1 MVPCSRWDE
10 LTDAIRFHASLAEA
24 ACAPTEFRL
33 LNASAPLVLG
43 QGGGDD
49 AVNYQRLNDL
59 LRNAPSGG
67 TPLCRH
73 ISEIVAQI
81 RGMEHSLRANGHRA
95 VIVIAT
101 DGESSDGDVAAALRP
116 LQTMP
121 VLVVIR
127 LCTDDDRIVDYWNS
141 IDDQLELEID
151 GSSIP
156 LIQKINSSFVSI
168 MIIFYFFSF
177 TKS

>member
-10 LTDAIRFHASLAEA
+10 LTDAIRFHASLAEV

-81 RGMEHSLRANGHRA
+81 RGMEHSLRANGHKA

-151 GSSIP
+151 GTSIP
-156 LIQKINSSFVSI
+156 LIQKINSSFVST